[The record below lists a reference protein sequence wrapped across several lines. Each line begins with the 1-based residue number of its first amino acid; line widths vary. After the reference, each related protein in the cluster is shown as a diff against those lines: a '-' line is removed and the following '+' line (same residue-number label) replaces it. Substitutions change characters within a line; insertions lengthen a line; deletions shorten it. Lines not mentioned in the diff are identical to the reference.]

1 ALDVKQIYYNHSLQ
15 VSGISSR
22 GAKGCN
28 TLSCC
33 KEICDTRG
41 SGCAA
46 FQVFRPGT
54 VDKEGNCF
62 TFSESQA
69 CKAGEQ
75 AVDSTL
81 YIVNTTCKNV
91 VCGGDIDKCK
101 YGVCSKRDYGL
112 RSRCLCN
119 TGFTGRSCNE
129 TVQCIPDKVNN
140 ATITPARQTYHY
152 KDIVTYTCAVGYEL
166 EGLSGA
172 SSINKSCHANGT
184 FGHIPPCVE
193 AVCRASELV
202 ASHLIPEK
210 IGPYRRGED
219 VIVRCKEGFLFNIAV
234 KGTEIL
240 SCLAN
245 GTFAMPFPVCFPA
258 CPDLSHVEHSI
269 PSSPGPYAFNE
280 TVTIQC
286 SKGYALGGGDTSK
299 TLRCSQNGTFDTT
312 PGTCHKIPVCPNLS
326 HVEHSIPS
334 SPGPY
339 TFNETVTILCSKGYA
354 LGGGDTYQILRCT
367 QNGTFDTTP
376 GTCHRIPVPDKSQ
389 VSAGIIAGICLGGCI
404 IALCIGIIIFVRRR
418 KRNTVLEEKRD
429 SSGVITEARDEKDGD
444 NQGARLSDLYAKPI
458 KFQANT
464 YTSSAEEAPQ
474 NTTLLTHNPSETPSK
489 EPECSTDV
497 LLVTNSLYDTG
508 TEDSVNMVENNLYG

>member
-1 ALDVKQIYYNHSLQ
+1 MGTAMLSEVISNSVFAVAVLLPIHLIVTTVALDVKQIYYNHSLL
-15 VSGISSR
+15 VSGISTQ
-22 GAKGCN
+22 GTTGCN
-28 TLSCC
+28 SLSCC

-91 VCGGDIDKCK
+91 VCGSDIDKCK

-172 SSINKSCHANGT
+172 SSINKSCRANGT

-193 AVCRASELV
+193 AMCRASELI

-219 VIVRCKEGFLFNIAV
+219 VIVRCQEGFFFDTAV
-234 KGTEIL
+234 KETEIL
-240 SCLAN
+240 TCLAN
-245 GTFAMPFPVCFPA
+245 GTFAKPFPLCFPA
-258 CPDLSHVEHSI
+258 CPDLSHVEHSM
-269 PSSPGPYAFNE
+269 PSSPGPYA
-280 TVTIQC
+280 
-286 SKGYALGGGDTSK
+286 
-299 TLRCSQNGTFDTT
+299 
-312 PGTCHKIPVCPNLS
+312 
-326 HVEHSIPS
+326 
-334 SPGPY
+334 
-339 TFNETVTILCSKGYA
+339 FNETVTILCSKGYA
-354 LGGGDTYQILRCT
+354 LGGGDTSKTLRCT

-376 GTCHRIPVPDKSQ
+376 GTCHKIPDKSQ
-389 VSAGIIAGICLGGCI
+389 VSAGIIAGICLGVFACVT
-404 IALCIGIIIFVRRR
+404 ALCTAGIIIIVRRR
-418 KRNTVLEEKRD
+418 KRNTVLEEKRIERD
-429 SSGVITEARDEKDGD
+429 SSGAITEARDEKDGD
-444 NQGARLSDLYAKPI
+444 SQGARLSDLYAKPI
-458 KFQANT
+458 KFKANT

-474 NTTLLTHNPSETPSK
+474 NTTLLSHNPSETPSK
-489 EPECSTDV
+489 EPEYSSDV

-508 TEDSVNMVENNLYG
+508 TEDSVNMVENDIYG